1 MENKDHI
8 PEGQAGRHIGKVKSA
23 SLTGFL
29 CRLTAMTDTE
39 VVAADPRRAVKTF
52 AIRLDYAIG
61 YIQLERKQRGLP
73 PLEAPAAKE

>member
-1 MENKDHI
+1 MESKDNI
-8 PEGQAGRHIGKVKSA
+8 PDGQAGRHIGAVKTA

-29 CRLTAMTDTE
+29 CRLVTMTDEE
-39 VVAADPRRAVKTF
+39 VANADPRRAVKSF

-73 PLEAPAAKE
+73 PLEAPAASR